1 MNGVI
6 NLASTKAPGDMCA
19 YAYDTKHI
27 KHQMGKFYGSY
38 DKCILG
44 HTCLG
49 SNSEAS
55 EKVTLKIFQ
64 EKNLTKGKLSF

>member
-27 KHQMGKFYGSY
+27 KHQMGKFYDSY

-49 SNSEAS
+49 
-55 EKVTLKIFQ
+55 
-64 EKNLTKGKLSF
+64 G